1 MKYCIDANVFITA
14 WHMTYPHHMFPTLYR
29 KMEPVVRD
37 RTVIIKPIFDEIE
50 NFSIPEGKNPE
61 KEKPVRTWLTDKVGI
76 EAAAVNAQVEQL
88 SLELQREYEIGPA
101 TKGASKQDITLI
113 AYACLNEHTVVSLES
128 EQHQKPQRPSKYK
141 IPLICKEQNVE
152 CITFVDFLDECGI
165 QV

>member
-1 MKYCIDANVFITA
+1 MKYCIDANVFLTA
-14 WHMTYPHHMFPTLYR
+14 WHTTYPPRMFPTLYR

-37 RTVIIKPIFDEIE
+37 RDVIIKPIFDEIE
-50 NFSIPEGKNPE
+50 NFSIPKAKNPE
-61 KEKPVRTWLTDKVGI
+61 TEKPVRTWLPDKVGI

-88 SLELQREYEIGPA
+88 SLELQREYKIGPA

-113 AYACLNEHTVVSLES
+113 AYARLNEHTVVSLES
-128 EQHQKPQRPSKYK
+128 EQPNKPQKPSKYK

-152 CITFVDFLDECGI
+152 CITFVDFLDGCGV